1 MQKLFPIRQ
10 CEDSMYRNRSR
21 PCLQYQIG
29 RCLGPCVKGLVSDED
44 YNQQVE
50 YVRLFLTGKD
60 KQVLAG
66 LVDRMEKASLELR
79 FEDAA
84 RFRDQIQAVRAVT
97 EEQYVSGDSDDLDV
111 IGVSFESGLAC
122 VHVLFIR
129 QGKVLGSRSYF
140 LKFQQ
145 IHSLRKWFKPS

>member
-29 RCLGPCVKGLVSDED
+29 RCLGPCVKGLVSDD

-66 LVDRMEKASLELR
+66 LVDRME
-79 FEDAA
+79 
-84 RFRDQIQAVRAVT
+84 
-97 EEQYVSGDSDDLDV
+97 
-111 IGVSFESGLAC
+111 
-122 VHVLFIR
+122 R
-129 QGKVLGSRSYF
+129 QV
-140 LKFQQ
+140 
-145 IHSLRKWFKPS
+145 